1 MLKNEM
7 YFVNKKK
14 AKMFF
19 NVIHEP
25 LLEMPIDQV
34 SYAATRSIDNR
45 ITKILVQHLFLKV

>member
-14 AKMFF
+14 AKMFL

-25 LLEMPIDQV
+25 LLEMSIDQV
-34 SYAATRSIDNR
+34 S
-45 ITKILVQHLFLKV
+45 